1 MPEIIN
7 FGALQLTFLQ
17 SKDDTAGSLDLFE
30 MTLQPNARMP
40 IPHYHF
46 SGRRSARPRSL
57 PSNA

>member
-30 MTLQPNARMP
+30 MTL
-40 IPHYHF
+40 
-46 SGRRSARPRSL
+46 
-57 PSNA
+57 